1 MTDPFLPDGA
11 RRREP
16 IFFMPMTVVA
26 LVAALVVF
34 YALSINLSEGAQ
46 GFLVRDFAFSSG
58 RFTVAIW
65 PDRLDAL
72 LARVN
77 GDPNALAQA
86 QMAREL
92 LGVPSGALAWSFVT
106 YALLHASWPHV
117 ILNAIWLVAFGPP
130 IARRFGPSRFLA
142 FFAFAAAAGALAQW
156 AARPMD
162 FSPMIGASAADSGLM
177 GAVTRFI
184 FQPGAPLGGLEPSP
198 LGSDENADPAPP
210 LRDLLSQRR
219 VVLFIVV
226 WMATN
231 FLFGAGAQLLGAS
244 DAPVAWIAHAGG
256 FVAGLLAFPLF
267 DRRRRREA
275 ADA

>member
-1 MTDPFLPDGA
+1 MSDPFLPDAA

-16 IFFMPMTVVA
+16 IFFMPSSVVA
-26 LVAALVVF
+26 LVAALIVF
-34 YALSINLSEGAQ
+34 YAVLINLSGAGQ
-46 GFLVRDFAFSSG
+46 DFLVRELGFSAG
-58 RFTVAIW
+58 RLTVAIW

-77 GDPNALAQA
+77 ADPGALAQA
-86 QMAREL
+86 QIARDL
-92 LGVPSGALAWSFVT
+92 LPVSGGALAWSLVT

-130 IARRFGPSRFLA
+130 IARRFGAARFFA
-142 FFAFAAAAGALAQW
+142 FFAFTAAAGALAQW

-162 FSPMIGASAADSGLM
+162 FAPMIGASAADSGLM
-177 GAVTRFI
+177 AAAARFV
-184 FQPGAPLGGLEPSP
+184 FQPGEPLGGPKPDQAAPGE
-198 LGSDENADPAPP
+198 GDDDAPP
-210 LRDLLSQRR
+210 LRELIRQRR
-219 VVLFIVV
+219 AVLFIAI

-231 FLFGAGAQLLGAS
+231 FVFGAGAQALGAS
-244 DAPVAWIAHAGG
+244 DAPVAWIAHTGG

-275 ADA
+275 AV